1 MPGRPVIIQTWTP
14 LSVSYKAVLVHEF
27 ARPPKFALR
36 SSEKD
41 WFLPLPYENLLAIG
55 LISFLAS
62 FFLFDHVTVVYLYWP
77 IFFGYITFVY
87 LTRPKY
93 YSFWLMRRS
102 LISFRRP
109 ISYFLL
115 LMRRPLISS
124 RRPISYFLLRRPLIS
139 SRRPISY
146 FLLLMRRVSISFKRP
161 IFTLVNDI
169 ILYLYLMHCR
179 CYWWKPS
186 HCMHTTL
193 GRISPIH
200 FIW

>member
-1 MPGRPVIIQTWTP
+1 
-14 LSVSYKAVLVHEF
+14 
-27 ARPPKFALR
+27 
-36 SSEKD
+36 
-41 WFLPLPYENLLAIG
+41 
-55 LISFLAS
+55 
-62 FFLFDHVTVVYLYWP
+62 VTLVYLYWP

-124 RRPISYFLLRRPLIS
+124 RRPISYFLL
-139 SRRPISY
+139 
-146 FLLLMRRVSISFKRP
+146 LMRRASISFKRP

-179 CYWWKPS
+179 CY
-186 HCMHTTL
+186 
-193 GRISPIH
+193 
-200 FIW
+200 